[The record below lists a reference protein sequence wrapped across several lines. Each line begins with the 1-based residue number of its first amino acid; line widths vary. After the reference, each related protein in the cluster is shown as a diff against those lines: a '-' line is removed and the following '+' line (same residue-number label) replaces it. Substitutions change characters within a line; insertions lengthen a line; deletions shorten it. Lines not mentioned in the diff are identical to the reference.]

1 MMKAKKDGWEQVKK
15 KLRSSTHPTI
25 LHQLYQGFHSVCWNH
40 VPEIGAI
47 RTREDELTAI
57 CFQEQTEIGWQHMML
72 GRMSKTWGDTN
83 ESMTK
88 NFKHPQD
95 ADTWTTRVIRAM
107 LVLTLNLWATRNK
120 QTHVNKNGTTFVD
133 KDNAVQKIQI
143 YYKVVQPLVL
153 AQD

>member
-1 MMKAKKDGWEQVKK
+1 MKQLYTDDTTIKQKATSLCDQCSKVEDKTHLFTCQGPQMMKAKKDGWEQVKK

-40 VPEIGAI
+40 VPEIGAM

-72 GRMSKTWGDTN
+72 GRMGKTWGDTN

-88 NFKHPQD
+88 N
-95 ADTWTTRVIRAM
+95 
-107 LVLTLNLWATRNK
+107 LN
-120 QTHVNKNGTTFVD
+120 THKM
-133 KDNAVQKIQI
+133 QI
-143 YYKVVQPLVL
+143 HGQLE
-153 AQD
+153 